1 MKAAEVWWIS
11 DVSVLFFIYLYTH
24 ALLNEACFDLNEVVN
39 GSAARLGS
47 SMQADKTRACCKTTV
62 EVRFSTRAF
71 VLVVTFH
78 TFCTFRTPA
87 WLPIPHS
94 PSILDKW
101 SAFGAVYGV
110 PRHCSFKG
118 TERQWLITVLSS
130 FQRLLGE
137 TTRLT
142 TPATSWQF
150 K

>member
-11 DVSVLFFIYLYTH
+11 DVSVLFFIYLYTNTF
-24 ALLNEACFDLNEVVN
+24 LNEACFDLNEVVSS
-39 GSAARLGS
+39 SAASLES
-47 SMQADKTRACCKTTV
+47 SMQADKTRECCKTT
-62 EVRFSTRAF
+62 FSKRVF

-87 WLPIPHS
+87 WLPIPHR

-101 SAFGAVYGV
+101 NAFGAVYGV

-118 TERQWLITVLSS
+118 TERQWLITVLTS

-150 K
+150 R